1 MEDFD
6 HFWKETQD
14 QLGRLEALLED
25 KTAAEEQILKSG
37 QALLNRANNG
47 LESCEME
54 LKALEGS
61 PYHDDSSKRLAQLQD
76 KAFRLQTDL
85 RFKTDGLAKKQAL
98 MGKEREEAPAS
109 LHQMSRQQVLGE
121 GDRLAQAGRRAL
133 DEAYGRSEHA
143 KEVAAGVELELHQQ
157 DEQLDRVRDKTED
170 LRSKLKAANKV
181 MSQIYRRFLTDRIII
196 CLIVC
201 IGIVIVFLLIYGAA
215 GMDKSNSFNTGRD
228 TIHT

>member
-1 MEDFD
+1 MEDFN
-6 HFWKETQD
+6 HFWKEAQD
-14 QLGRLEALLED
+14 QLARLETLLAD
-25 KTAAEEQILKSG
+25 KTAAEEQVLKPG
-37 QALLNRANNG
+37 QALLKRATMG

-54 LKALEGS
+54 LKALEGT
-61 PYHDDSSKRLAQLQD
+61 PYYDDGSKRLAQLQD

-85 RFKTDGLAKKQAL
+85 QFKTDGLAKKQAL
-98 MGKEREEAPAS
+98 MGRAREEAPAS
-109 LHQMSRQQVLGE
+109 LHQMSQQQVIGE

-143 KEVAAGVELELHQQ
+143 KEVASGVELELHQQ

-181 MSQIYRRFLTDRIII
+181 MTQIYRRFLTDRIII

-201 IGIVIVFLLIYGAA
+201 IGIIIVFLLIYGAA
-215 GMDKSNSFNTGRD
+215 GMGGNSFNTGRD
-228 TIHT
+228 AIHT